1 MGRHA
6 AEHES
11 KAEDKLDGLIHSVMI
26 EQKAEANR
34 ESFPELAP
42 VEAEADAPAKGYFR
56 ARGTTKAARGAARAA
71 HFSSGSTLGR
81 LKARLLAYRPK
92 RTHVLWA
99 LVLLVAVW
107 RPWLIPGALFVS
119 FWVALI
125 IYLTVGSDRFLE
137 WMNSAWYRLVQ
148 ANPERA
154 DKLRAWADAFAL
166 RFDAFLDRLPESWAE
181 KLALP
186 DFSER
191 RAEQEAL
198 NDRPD
203 PFERLKTPE
212 VYRG

>member
-1 MGRHA
+1 MGRHT
-6 AEHES
+6 AEHEG
-11 KAEDKLDGLIHSVMI
+11 KTEDELDGLIHSVMI

-34 ESFPELAP
+34 ASFPDLAP
-42 VEAEADAPAKGYFR
+42 IESEAGVSAQNRPKT
-56 ARGTTKAARGAARAA
+56 RGSTKAPRRKSSFIPAELKKRM
-71 HFSSGSTLGR
+71 FS
-81 LKARLLAYRPK
+81 YRPK
-92 RTHVLWA
+92 RKHVLWA
-99 LVLLVAVW
+99 LVLLVVVW

-137 WMNSAWYRLVQ
+137 WMSSAWYRFVN

-154 DKLRAWADAFAL
+154 EKLRARADAFAL

-186 DFSER
+186 DLSAQ

-198 NDRPD
+198 NERPD